1 DVHRAVGAF
10 DALDAFTFAVP
21 SELRQHLDYQEQS
34 LLFTVNQLSRTE
46 WALGAR
52 YRLSRAVL
60 KINFE
65 DVPDSLPFNDASS
78 PQARS
83 RLEGVLHNLDLFA
96 IYNHPC
102 GFFAEGEAVWYD
114 QENKGYT

>member
-1 DVHRAVGAF
+1 
-10 DALDAFTFAVP
+10 
-21 SELRQHLDYQEQS
+21 
-34 LLFTVNQLSRTE
+34 
-46 WALGAR
+46 
-52 YRLSRAVL
+52 
-60 KINFE
+60 
-65 DVPDSLPFNDASS
+65 PFNDASS

-114 QENKGYT
+114 QENKGYTPSLAGDDFWQFNVFAGYRFPRRKAELTLGLLNLTDQDYKLNPLNIYNDLPRERTLAVRLRLNF